1 MMDYQLG
8 QTLLIAPHTS
18 FRQIRERLLQLGF
31 RLEQPPSQTPLLAD
45 EPEFASFTWQGRKPF
60 VLYTF
65 NPVARLRV
73 LDVATVPPP
82 LRGAI
87 AGALPLLDDD
97 TLKEL
102 LFSKEPRERLL
113 GLWSLQETERLDLL
127 PQATRLRHDPV
138 SVVAEQAQR
147 IEQRL
152 RQILE
157 AREHLLMNLRLLVDA
172 AEPLIRQLNDP
183 LLIPGLKPTAAE
195 LAELFDPELA
205 PHLQPAVDELYRTP
219 PLAAPG
225 DQFPHLSITAANAGL
240 LRWPNEL
247 SDKFPRGYRNI
258 AGWMTP
264 RYVWFS
270 WRWTQHADGPPGAPG
285 VQFDGLVWLE
295 RRWVWIPKAF
305 RLLAPIL
312 DRLSVD
318 TREPGAMVH

>member
-1 MMDYQLG
+1 MMDYNLG
-8 QTLLIAPHTS
+8 QTLLIAPQVTFTH
-18 FRQIRERLLQLGF
+18 IRESLLKLGF
-31 RLEQPPSQTPLLAD
+31 RQEQSSSLPTLRAE
-45 EPEFASFTWQGRKPF
+45 EPEFATFTWHGRKPF

-73 LDVATVPPP
+73 LDVATVPPM

-102 LFSKEPRERLL
+102 LFAPEPRDRLL
-113 GLWSLQETERLDLL
+113 GLWALQESERLDLL
-127 PQATRLRHDPV
+127 PQTTRLSHDPEP
-138 SVVAEQAQR
+138 VVAGEARR

-152 RQILE
+152 RQILA
-157 AREHLLMNLRLLVDA
+157 AREELLINLRLLAEA
-172 AEPLIRQLNDP
+172 AEPLIRQLGDP
-183 LLIPGLKPTAAE
+183 LLTPSLKPTQAE
-195 LAELFDPELA
+195 LAELFDAELTPA
-205 PHLQPAVDELYRTP
+205 LKAAVDELYQTP

-225 DQFPHLSITAANAGL
+225 ALHPHLSITAANAGL

-264 RYVWFS
+264 KQIWLS
-270 WRWTQHADGPPGAPG
+270 WRWSQQADAPPGAPG
-285 VQFDGLVWLE
+285 MQFDGLVWLG

-305 RLLAPIL
+305 RLLAPVIDNL
-312 DRLSVD
+312 NAE
-318 TREPGAMVH
+318 TPGPGVALH